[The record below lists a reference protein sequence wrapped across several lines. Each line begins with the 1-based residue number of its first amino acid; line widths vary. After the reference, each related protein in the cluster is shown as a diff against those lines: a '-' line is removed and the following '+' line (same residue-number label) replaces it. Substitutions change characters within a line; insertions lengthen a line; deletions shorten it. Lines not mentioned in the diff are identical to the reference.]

1 MPGHNTTIEYP
12 HRLRNWVWY
21 LPYPLDSEDFNNI
34 MTDIH
39 NVTHRYTLP
48 AGLIRPEIWTA
59 QKDTAKQRLDTN
71 SANLIGLAE
80 QPFIQAITEVVC
92 DRCQFLDGKVLLV
105 GDAFSTFRPL
115 SGQGTNQGAKGAMAL
130 KEVFAGE
137 STLGSWESSMKEYA
151 EKTQAYGIERERQ
164 AQLHQG

>member
-1 MPGHNTTIEYP
+1 MPGSNTSIEYP
-12 HRLRNWVWY
+12 NRLRNWVWY
-21 LPYPLDSEDFNNI
+21 LPYLPCSEDFKHI

-59 QKDTAKQRLDTN
+59 QKDMAKKRLDAN
-71 SANLIGLAE
+71 SANLIGLTE

-92 DRCQFLDGKVLLV
+92 DRCLFLDGKVLLV

-130 KEVFAGE
+130 KEVFAGK
-137 STLGSWESSMKEYA
+137 STLKSWEAMMKGYA
-151 EKTQAYGIERERQ
+151 EKTQAFGVERETQ
-164 AQLHQG
+164 AQLHQN

>member
-1 MPGHNTTIEYP
+1 MPGPHTAIEYP

-21 LPYPLDSEDFNNI
+21 LPYPPENEGFKQI
-34 MTDIH
+34 MTDVH
-39 NVTHRYTLP
+39 NVAHEYTLP

-59 QKDTAKQRLDTN
+59 QKELAKKRLDTS
-71 SANLIGLAE
+71 SANLIGLTE

-92 DRCQFLDGKVLLV
+92 NRCLLLGGKVLLV

-130 KEVFAGE
+130 KEVFEGKQSLE
-137 STLGSWESSMKEYA
+137 NWETMMKEYA
-151 EKTQAYGIERERQ
+151 EKTQAFGIARETQ